1 MFACCK
7 GGEVGCGVAPQ
18 GSVADTSG
26 KRAGDKARGDAM
38 EDSKL
43 KRDRLYPVP
52 LPDVSADAP
61 NLMAQRCR
69 WNISSLTGTIGSP

>member
-1 MFACCK
+1 
-7 GGEVGCGVAPQ
+7 
-18 GSVADTSG
+18 
-26 KRAGDKARGDAM
+26 M